1 METLNIL
8 AEQAETLEEAVQVQ
22 TAIIAVKT
30 YEQLA
35 RKYPTLADEYRG
47 VIKQILFY
55 FNK

>member
-1 METLNIL
+1 METLHIL
-8 AEQAETLEEAVQVQ
+8 AEQTETLEEAVQVQ

-35 RKYPTLADEYRG
+35 QKYPTLADEYRG